1 MRQKK
6 SRRVLI
12 GLSCLILICALLLT
26 ESLAFVK
33 QPQNVLKGYIG
44 QKLVI
49 NCATNDEHASVSLLH
64 KRHPFE
70 SFAEKKPKANK
81 LWKKRQVF
89 SLLNLDLR
97 DAGIYTCQASSRANE
112 TIRWPAGTGYLML
125 SRGKG
130 TILIIDHNP
139 KACPAIQPV

>member
-1 MRQKK
+1 MCINNYYYFLFWLGRSYSDIFALPSLSFVLIMRQKK

-49 NCATNDEHASVSLLH
+49 NCATNDEHAHHLSPSP
-64 KRHPFE
+64 KR
-70 SFAEKKPKANK
+70 
-81 LWKKRQVF
+81 
-89 SLLNLDLR
+89 
-97 DAGIYTCQASSRANE
+97 
-112 TIRWPAGTGYLML
+112 
-125 SRGKG
+125 
-130 TILIIDHNP
+130 NP
-139 KACPAIQPV
+139 KQINFGKSGKCSHF